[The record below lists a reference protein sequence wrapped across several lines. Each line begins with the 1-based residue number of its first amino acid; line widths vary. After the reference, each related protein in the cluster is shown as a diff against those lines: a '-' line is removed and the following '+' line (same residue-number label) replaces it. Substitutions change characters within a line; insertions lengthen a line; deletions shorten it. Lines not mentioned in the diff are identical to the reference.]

1 MRLQLGL
8 RRSLICFA
16 TLAFVPQ
23 RQILAGFLPTLLVFL
38 PISTHFT
45 ATPEVPETPPNLK
58 VYPSLAGDEVKPRH
72 LRQDAV
78 NRLRDPLR
86 PVNPDNACILRITAT
101 AGT

>member
-45 ATPEVPETPPNLK
+45 ATPEVPETPPNLQ
-58 VYPSLAGDEVKPRH
+58 VRPSLARDPVKRDH
-72 LRQDAV
+72 FRQDATD
-78 NRLRDPLR
+78 RLRDPLR
-86 PVNPDNACILRITAT
+86 PINPDNACVLRITAT